1 MKLEIKEI
9 AEAVRDEL
17 LCYED
22 AVYDF
27 RIFLVKLHRVFRTI
41 PLVEFY
47 LHIVQP
53 QDAEQAAVRWEK
65 EFLEWAEKNA
75 GKRKD
80 VFAEKGSI
88 FLKIKDE
95 DEIFEMADSYMDAL
109 AYGSAQ

>member
-1 MKLEIKEI
+1 MKLEIKEA

-17 LCYED
+17 LCYE
-22 AVYDF
+22 
-27 RIFLVKLHRVFRTI
+27 
-41 PLVEFY
+41 
-47 LHIVQP
+47 
-53 QDAEQAAVRWEK
+53 DAEQAAVRWEK

-109 AYGSAQ
+109 AEGSVKQYWKEF

>member
-17 LCYED
+17 LCYG
-22 AVYDF
+22 
-27 RIFLVKLHRVFRTI
+27 
-41 PLVEFY
+41 
-47 LHIVQP
+47 
-53 QDAEQAAVRWEK
+53 DAEQAAVRWEK

-109 AYGSAQ
+109 AEGSVKQYWKEF

>member
-17 LCYED
+17 LCYE
-22 AVYDF
+22 
-27 RIFLVKLHRVFRTI
+27 
-41 PLVEFY
+41 
-47 LHIVQP
+47 
-53 QDAEQAAVRWEK
+53 DAEQAAVRWEK

-80 VFAEKGSI
+80 VFEEKGSI

-109 AYGSAQ
+109 AEGSVKQYWKEF

>member
-17 LCYED
+17 LRYE
-22 AVYDF
+22 
-27 RIFLVKLHRVFRTI
+27 
-41 PLVEFY
+41 
-47 LHIVQP
+47 
-53 QDAEQAAVRWEK
+53 DAEQAAVRWEK

-109 AYGSAQ
+109 AEGSVKQYWKEF